1 MTSAMIDLAR
11 CDFDYEGYMSGKVD
25 TSPKKLARPT
35 ICFDE
40 WNVWDPSRAPGDKG
54 AEELYDLSDALAV
67 AVWLNVFVRQAK
79 HIGMATIAQ
88 SVNVIAPLMT
98 TEDGII
104 KQTTYWPLLLF
115 SKYMRGKSLAT
126 HVRSAAYEGKTFPAW
141 LASTM
146 ELPLLDVS
154 AALSDDGWMNLAVVN
169 ISETEAMQTK
179 LPEVTSPVKVFVVG
193 GNGTHIR
200 DNNQKGAEKV
210 SIRES
215 SWDGD
220 GIFAFE
226 EHSFTLLRW
235 KLKV

>member
-1 MTSAMIDLAR
+1 MIDLAR
-11 CDFDYEGYMSGKVD
+11 CDFDYEGYMTGVID
-25 TSPKKLARPT
+25 TSPKKLSRPT

-40 WNVWDPSRAPGDKG
+40 WNVWNPVRAPGHTG

-98 TEDGII
+98 TETGIF

-126 HVRSAAYEGKTFPAW
+126 HVCSAAYEGKTFPTW
-141 LASTM
+141 LASTV

-169 ISETEAMQTK
+169 ISETENVSTT
-179 LPEVTSPVKVFVVG
+179 LPERTAPVTVLVVG
-193 GNGTHIR
+193 GKENHIR
-200 DNNQKGAEKV
+200 DNNQEGEEKV
-210 SIRES
+210 AIKES
-215 SWDGD
+215 TWDGK
-220 GIFAFE
+220 GKFTFE
-226 EHSFTLLRW
+226 MHSFTLLRW
-235 KLKV
+235 KTGVS